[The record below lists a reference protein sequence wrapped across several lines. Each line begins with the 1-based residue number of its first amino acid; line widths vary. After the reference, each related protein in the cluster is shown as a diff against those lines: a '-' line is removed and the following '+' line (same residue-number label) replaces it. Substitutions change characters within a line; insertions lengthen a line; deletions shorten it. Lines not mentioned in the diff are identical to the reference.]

1 MLLEGCSQGL
11 QPCVQCPGNT
21 YRQRTELTPS
31 SRVRCALL
39 LFLSSLVQILSK
51 NCQITLEIE
60 FLFTT
65 AEKAGGYQ
73 EVPDLI
79 HRDSPPSAKGRLWS
93 LCSSSPQLLCWD
105 CQFEVIVVVLC
116 DTKTFWKLDLHEL
129 ISSNV
134 ALESHWLEKKDFG
147 HYLPVFKLVVFRL
160 QFSVSPIPCPLL
172 LIAISPKQHWVS

>member
-1 MLLEGCSQGL
+1 M
-11 QPCVQCPGNT
+11 CPSTISIFTCIN
-21 YRQRTELTPS
+21 L
-31 SRVRCALL
+31 
-39 LFLSSLVQILSK
+39 QILSK
-51 NCQITLEIE
+51 NCQITLEIK

-73 EVPDLI
+73 DIPDLI
-79 HRDSPPSAKGRLWS
+79 HRGSPPSAERRLWS

-116 DTKTFWKLDLHEL
+116 DAKTFWKLDLHEL

-134 ALESHWLEKKDFG
+134 ALESHSLGRKDFG

-160 QFSVSPIPCPLL
+160 QSSVSPIPCPLL
-172 LIAISPKQHWVS
+172 IITISPKQHWVN